1 MNPGCLGLSADESSE
16 TDFGSFTEEVFIIVF
31 KDDFSANFC
40 FKGIFPNFVDVFKSF
55 DDVTFEALEA
65 IDDLDDSPSIFE
77 NSSDA
82 SFVWFKILLVKNK
95 METNW

>member
-16 TDFGSFTEEVFIIVF
+16 TDFVSFTEEVFIIVF

-65 IDDLDDSPSIFE
+65 IDDLDDATSIFE
-77 NSSDA
+77 NSSNA
-82 SFVWFKILLVKNK
+82 PFVRFDILL
-95 METNW
+95 MEQEEKV

>member
-1 MNPGCLGLSADESSE
+1 MGSLTDDGAKSDFTSGKEES
-16 TDFGSFTEEVFIIVF
+16 FIVGVF
-31 KDDFSANFC
+31 KDGFLSNFC
-40 FKGIFPNFVDVFKSF
+40 FKGVLSNFVDVFKSF

-65 IDDLDDSPSIFE
+65 IDDLDDSASIFE